1 MSMLKA
7 TVLKR
12 SVKWNSKTFRKLQK
26 ESLKGVL
33 RKCCSGT
40 FQNIHRKTSES
51 ESPYNTVTGCW
62 PETLLKSD
70 WCFPVRLAIFFKKS
84 FFTEHLRPIYLK
96 LLWSVAKLQ
105 TNRQQRYYNWIP
117 PRIIKKLMRCK
128 NVFGGMFLDI

>member
-51 ESPYNTVTGCW
+51 ESPFNTVAGCW
-62 PETLLKSD
+62 PGTLLKSD
-70 WCFPVRLAIFFKKS
+70 WCFPVRLAIFFKRS

-105 TNRQQRYYNWIP
+105 TKGSNVITNESHHG
-117 PRIIKKLMRCK
+117 LLK
-128 NVFGGMFLDI
+128 NSCAVKTDLEECC